1 MEEAKQA
8 NLKWLNE
15 FNLLKSKEA
24 YNKFIDARIW
34 EFLGY
39 SLPTASFEVLSL
51 ASDWLTWLFIVD
63 DEYDEESLGQNLTSL
78 SEVLQGYHNII
89 CSKEANFENTNTKV
103 LKSLISRFKN
113 LADEKW
119 VSQFQILT
127 TCK

>member
-15 FNLLKSKEA
+15 FNLLNSKEA

-113 LADEKW
+113 L
-119 VSQFQILT
+119 VSI
-127 TCK
+127 